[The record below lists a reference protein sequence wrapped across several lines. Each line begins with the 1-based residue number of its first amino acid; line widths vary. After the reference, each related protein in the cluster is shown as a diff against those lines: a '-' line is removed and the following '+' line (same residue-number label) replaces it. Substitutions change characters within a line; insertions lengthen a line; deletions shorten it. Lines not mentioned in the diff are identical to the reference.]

1 MDMTYTMK
9 NNYLIP
15 DLIIEKT
22 TNQKT
27 KLGKFAQMRL
37 AYLKQNKRGTY
48 TMLIGSNQLTAHLMM
63 IQKVATERIEQMIEK
78 MKEKY
83 GITEE
88 MKAKRPD
95 GMGRTNEQYSS
106 NSGTN
111 SNKRN
116 NLQLND
122 EDYTFL
128 VGDIVYIGLKR
139 IYNYRYK

>member
-48 TMLIGSNQLTAHLMM
+48 TMLIGSNQLTAHLMT

-88 MKAKRPD
+88 MKAKDQMEWVGQMNNIRA
-95 GMGRTNEQYSS
+95 TVEQIVIREIIYS
-106 NSGTN
+106 
-111 SNKRN
+111 
-116 NLQLND
+116 
-122 EDYTFL
+122 
-128 VGDIVYIGLKR
+128 
-139 IYNYRYK
+139 

>member
-1 MDMTYTMK
+1 MRKKRKEVLKMDMTYTMK

-48 TMLIGSNQLTAHLMM
+48 TMLIGSNQLTAHLMT

-88 MKAKRPD
+88 MKAKDQMEWVGQMNNIRA
-95 GMGRTNEQYSS
+95 TVEQIVIREIIYS
-106 NSGTN
+106 
-111 SNKRN
+111 
-116 NLQLND
+116 
-122 EDYTFL
+122 
-128 VGDIVYIGLKR
+128 
-139 IYNYRYK
+139 